1 MLKEYDLPRIKPVKD
16 ELWWPAHFHDEVE
29 VIFVLRGMGRAC
41 CNGIY
46 YDQPAG
52 SILFVAPRVIHSFDN
67 RSEDFYAVCV
77 FVNLKRINGLV
88 SYSEDLRPENPVWV
102 DPNMSHPAFGI
113 AQSILNIQETFND
126 QSVLLLTGGLLNE
139 VLKLYRFEKT
149 TGQNGSLERVLNFCQ
164 EHFRE
169 GLSIKMAAS
178 ELSLSEGYISHL
190 FAYRI
195 HQSFPDYVNALRL
208 NEAIHLMRQEG
219 RSLSDISASC
229 GFSSIRTFNRSFLKK
244 YGITP
249 SQYRKN
255 VKLSTI

>member
-16 ELWWPAHFHDEVE
+16 ELWWPAHFHD
-29 VIFVLRGMGRAC
+29 
-41 CNGIY
+41 
-46 YDQPAG
+46 
-52 SILFVAPRVIHSFDN
+52 
-67 RSEDFYAVCV
+67 
-77 FVNLKRINGLV
+77 
-88 SYSEDLRPENPVWV
+88 
-102 DPNMSHPAFGI
+102 
-113 AQSILNIQETFND
+113 
-126 QSVLLLTGGLLNE
+126 
-139 VLKLYRFEKT
+139 RFEKT
-149 TGQNGSLERVLNFCQ
+149 TGQNSSLERVLNFCQ

-169 GLSIKMAAS
+169 GLSIKMVAS

-208 NEAIHLMRQEG
+208 NEAIHLMQQGG
-219 RSLSDISASC
+219 RTLSDISASC

-255 VKLSTI
+255 MKLSTI